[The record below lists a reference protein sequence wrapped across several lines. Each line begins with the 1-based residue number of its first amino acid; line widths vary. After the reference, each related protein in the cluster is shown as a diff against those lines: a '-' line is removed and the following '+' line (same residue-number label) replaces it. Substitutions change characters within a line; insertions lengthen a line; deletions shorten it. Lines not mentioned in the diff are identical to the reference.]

1 MYPHKAD
8 ADAHTTYCT
17 VSRTIADLL
26 ERSPSLTSIA
36 VNTFCL
42 PAAAGSNK
50 NYIAVM
56 KKFGKFLSVSLLC
69 KLFDFSLGVTKITR
83 GSSDQLSNLPFCRI

>member
-1 MYPHKAD
+1 MS
-8 ADAHTTYCT
+8 YCT

-26 ERSPSLTSIA
+26 QRSPDLVSIA

-50 NYIAVM
+50 NYIAAM
-56 KKFGKFLSVSLLC
+56 QKFGE
-69 KLFDFSLGVTKITR
+69 
-83 GSSDQLSNLPFCRI
+83 SNPANLIPTIFFH